1 LSADGVK
8 DPPGDV
14 VVAIAS
20 PGVEKTER
28 LRGVGASVVKVVGL
42 GVSEEEVSLNS
53 WFVAETLP
61 EELVGVLVFDPPSAV
76 LRFRRDDCSLS
87 ALSITT
93 LDIRTNSE
101 QMPSMRCTPPC
112 SASWP
117 NIDRNVTTRSMSRV
131 SDLARGSRGFCR
143 MLLNK
148 VMSAET
154 GK

>member
-1 LSADGVK
+1 
-8 DPPGDV
+8 
-14 VVAIAS
+14 
-20 PGVEKTER
+20 
-28 LRGVGASVVKVVGL
+28 
-42 GVSEEEVSLNS
+42 
-53 WFVAETLP
+53 
-61 EELVGVLVFDPPSAV
+61 
-76 LRFRRDDCSLS
+76 
-87 ALSITT
+87 
-93 LDIRTNSE
+93 
-101 QMPSMRCTPPC
+101 MPSMRCTPPC